1 MKNWKMSTQPEPT
14 QPNPWVNPTSGQL
27 CCHAWR
33 SILQTEQN
41 RQPAAQSNREHQNDA
56 ISFRCCACS
65 VLQRHRQHT
74 DWIGRQNVQHRQ
86 SPDLLCVSP
95 KKIKQYCDLSV
106 CLSVCLSHGAMSL
119 AFQGYGYYRTL
130 IENSMLEVEPT
141 GVTWPL
147 MMGTYRFAVI
157 VSIEHRLTRVTG
169 YNALT

>member
-1 MKNWKMSTQPEPT
+1 MDNSAA
-14 QPNPWVNPTSGQL
+14 GY
-27 CCHAWR
+27 AWL
-33 SILQTEQN
+33 SILQREQN

-65 VLQRHRQHT
+65 MLQRHRQCT
-74 DWIGRQNVQHRQ
+74 EELEDKTCNIGRVRIYYAFRPGRLSNTAI
-86 SPDLLCVSP
+86 C
-95 KKIKQYCDLSV
+95 LSV
-106 CLSVCLSHGAMSL
+106 CLSVPLGHVPSVSGH
-119 AFQGYGYYRTL
+119 GYYRTL
-130 IENSMLEVEPT
+130 IENSMPEVEPT